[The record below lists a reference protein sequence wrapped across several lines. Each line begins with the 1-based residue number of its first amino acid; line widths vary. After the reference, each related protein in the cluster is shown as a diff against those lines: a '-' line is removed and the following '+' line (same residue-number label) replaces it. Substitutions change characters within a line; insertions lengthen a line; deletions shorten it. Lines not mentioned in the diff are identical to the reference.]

1 MAITTY
7 EFRID
12 GQLSEQAREAFCDLR
27 IEERRG
33 GATLYGEVIDESH
46 LLGIVAQFG
55 VLGLVVVS
63 AHPVASGTAGSP
75 GSRAAVTAESRRP
88 PPRGR
93 SAGPSVVD
101 DQVAGRV
108 SDGG

>member
-7 EFRID
+7 EFRVD
-12 GQLSEQAREAFCDLR
+12 GQFSDQAREAFCDLR
-27 IEERRG
+27 IEERTG

-63 AHPVASGTAGSP
+63 AHPVASGAGGLR
-75 GSRAAVTAESRRP
+75 GSRAAVTAEPRRP
-88 PPRGR
+88 PPKGR
-93 SAGPSVVD
+93 SAGSSVVD
-101 DQVAGRV
+101 DQVPGRV
-108 SDGG
+108 SDAG